1 MGAGC
6 LAGGGRFWHW
16 AEVLAAQLRE
26 RTRIR
31 ESCTLNVGSTS
42 RQFSLNF
49 LKVRG
54 RGRPRQA
61 VSHGGRIAV
70 PLRHT
75 RGAVPH
81 LLSNTRDFS
90 AFHVSLF

>member
-16 AEVLAAQLRE
+16 AEVLAAQLCE

-42 RQFSLNF
+42 CQFSLDF

-54 RGRPRQA
+54 RGRARQ
-61 VSHGGRIAV
+61 AV

-90 AFHVSLF
+90 AFRVSLF